1 MTTPREPKVPAP
13 CSYHAPIL
21 VTTHAD
27 DGEPVESMC
36 GCGGISIEEAAR
48 ELARLK
54 AMEVRARQVENRPG
68 MGGRQAAER
77 VTARYILGE
86 L

>member
-1 MTTPREPKVPAP
+1 MSEPTVPVP

-21 VTTHAD
+21 VVPRTS

-36 GCGGISIEEAAR
+36 GCGGISIAAAAH
-48 ELARLK
+48 ELARLR
-54 AMEVRARQVENRPG
+54 AMEVRARQVEDRPG